1 MRHIIILL
9 IVFIICCH
17 NVYAGQISGFGFG
30 ESATDAK
37 KEAIADLSQQIQVEV
52 KSEFSSIIRVAS
64 EDVDEFKEKAI
75 NLKSDLPMLGIKY
88 DVNNSGGQ
96 YYAEAIL
103 DDQSAKLYETKLKDI
118 QNLINHNLMALDK
131 SKLKSDKEK
140 LLNGILTNLEQF
152 YKYRIV
158 AQFLGSKKIPEISIT
173 AADIKSRL
181 SSVLLKADTLDFGLK
196 GVAINIKPDKIFIF
210 PPTTRNSSE
219 ITEFAKAV
227 KNGLSV
233 YLQTVKSPYN
243 ASFFLSGEYQILKD
257 GIVLTYHLVTP
268 NQDTVNT
275 YAATFLPSAYKN
287 YEFEPSTV
295 DFDKLLKTGV
305 LVSGDLRVDVATSA
319 GKKDLMFYQGDTIKL
334 LVKLS
339 KPGYFFI
346 VVHSLKKD
354 RKYSYMIDFYKGMDN
369 RKFIYYIN
377 ADETNKWIEIGEFQ
391 VVAPFGV
398 ETLQVMASTS
408 DLIDRVPPHNFDNET
423 GLYKI
428 GDNPDRNVAMT
439 RGLIRKERISNNKKE
454 KIVYAE
460 KSLMFTTF
468 RSRTNQ

>member
-1 MRHIIILL
+1 MRQILILL
-9 IVFIICCH
+9 VSVVLCCH

-30 ESATDAK
+30 KTADESK
-37 KEAIADLSQQIQVEV
+37 KEAIADLSQQIEVQV
-52 KSEFSSIIRVAS
+52 KSEFSSITRVAS

-88 DVNNSGGQ
+88 DVNKTGDQ
-96 YYAEAIL
+96 FYAEAIL
-103 DDQSAKLYETKLKDI
+103 DDKSVALYETKLKDI
-118 QNLINHNLMALDK
+118 KKLIDHNLAALEK
-131 SKLKSDKEK
+131 TKQKSDQEK
-140 LLNGILTNLEQF
+140 ILNGIITNLEQF

-158 AQFLGSKKIPEISIT
+158 AQFLGSKHIPDLNITVAEIKT
-173 AADIKSRL
+173 RL
-181 SSVLLKADTLDFGLK
+181 SSMLLKADTLDFGLK
-196 GVAINIKPDKIFIF
+196 KMAGNIKSDKIFIF

-233 YLQTVKSPYN
+233 YLGTVKSPYS
-243 ASFFLSGEYQILKD
+243 AQFFLSGEYQILKN
-257 GIVLTYHLVTP
+257 GIVLTYHLLTP

-275 YAATFLPSAYKN
+275 YAATFLPSAYTN
-287 YEFEPSTV
+287 YQTEPITV
-295 DFDKLLKTGV
+295 DFDRLLKNGM

-319 GKKDLMFYQGDTIKL
+319 GKQDLMFYRGDTVKL
-334 LVKLS
+334 LAKLN

-354 RKYSYMIDFYKGMDN
+354 RRYSYLIDFYKSMDN

-377 ADETNKWIEIGEFQ
+377 ADETNKWIDIGEFL

-398 ETLQVMASTS
+398 ETLQVMASTA
-408 DLIDRVPPHNFDNET
+408 DLVDTVPPHHFDNDT

-428 GDNPDRNVAMT
+428 GDNPGKNVTLT
-439 RGLIRKERISNNKKE
+439 RGLIRKERMTSDKKQ
-454 KIVYAE
+454 KIAYAE
-460 KSLMFTTF
+460 ASLMFTTF
-468 RSRTNQ
+468 QSK

>member
-1 MRHIIILL
+1 M
-9 IVFIICCH
+9 
-17 NVYAGQISGFGFG
+17 
-30 ESATDAK
+30 T
-37 KEAIADLSQQIQVEV
+37 
-52 KSEFSSIIRVAS
+52 S
-64 EDVDEFKEKAI
+64 EDVDEYKEKAI

-88 DVNNSGGQ
+88 HVNNSGGQ

-103 DDQSAKLYETKLKDI
+103 DDQNAKLYATKLKDI
-118 QNLINHNLMALDK
+118 QTLINHNLKALDK
-131 SKLKSDKEK
+131 SKLKSDKEN
-140 LLNGILTNLEQF
+140 LLNGLLTNLEQF

-158 AQFLGSKKIPEISIT
+158 AQFLGNKKIPKISIT

-181 SSVLLKADTLDFGLK
+181 SSTMLKADTLDFGLK
-196 GVAINIKPDKIFIF
+196 GIAINIKTNKIFIF

-219 ITEFAKAV
+219 ITEFAQAI

-233 YLQTVKSPYN
+233 YLPTVKSPYN
-243 ASFFLSGEYQILKD
+243 ANFFLSGEYQVLKD
-257 GIVLTYHLVTP
+257 GIVLTYHLLTLD
-268 NQDTVNT
+268 QDTVNT

-305 LVSGDLRVDVATSA
+305 LVSGNLRVDVATSA
-319 GKKDLMFYQGDTIKL
+319 GKKDLMFYQDDTIKL
-334 LVKLS
+334 LVKLN

-354 RKYSYMIDFYKGMDN
+354 RKYSYLIDFYKGMDN

-377 ADETNKWIEIGEFQ
+377 ADETNKWIDIGEFQ

-398 ETLQVMASTS
+398 ETLQTMASTS
-408 DLIDRVPPHNFDNET
+408 DLIDRIPPHNFDNKT

-428 GDNPDRNVAMT
+428 GDDPDKNVALT
-439 RGLIRKERISNNKKE
+439 RGLIRKARVGNNKKE

-468 RSRTNQ
+468 RSKADR